1 MADEPNSTPQST
13 PTEQIPGNTP
23 EARTSDG
30 TLKDQSQGTTTTDA
44 KQPDATTPTGAP
56 EKYEF
61 KPADGKSLDQSAIDA
76 AIPVFKELNLT
87 QAQADKLMG
96 VWNGRVEELS
106 KENVKFVEAMR
117 ADWRS
122 QVEKDPDMAGRLD
135 QIKSDIGQ
143 FKASLD
149 PKLRADFEEAMNL
162 TGAGDHPAFVKTFWK
177 MSQSFIEGKH
187 VTGRGPSPNGQEAPN
202 QPRKSLAEMMYPN
215 LPSGN
220 A

>member
-1 MADEPNSTPQST
+1 M
-13 PTEQIPGNTP
+13 
-23 EARTSDG
+23 
-30 TLKDQSQGTTTTDA
+30 KDQSSSSPQSGTPDA
-44 KQPDATTPTGAP
+44 KQPDAAPSPGAP
-56 EKYEF
+56 AKYEF
-61 KPADGKSLDQSAIDA
+61 KPADGKTLDQSAIDA

-87 QAQADKLMG
+87 QAQADKLMS
-96 VWNGRVEELS
+96 VWNGRVEDLS
-106 KENVKFVEAMR
+106 KENVKFVETMR

-122 QVEKDPDMAGRLD
+122 QVEKDPEMSGRLD
-135 QIKSDIGQ
+135 QIKADIGA
-143 FKASLD
+143 FKQTLD

-187 VTGRGPSPNGQEAPN
+187 VTGSGPSPNGQSRPN
-202 QPRKSLAEMMYPN
+202 DRPKSLAEMMYPN